1 MSKGHMKKF
10 GTSLR
15 EKQGNVKLRDCKENS
30 IKIALVGDFD
40 FHAETLIA
48 MREHGAEYLFEGV
61 QKELSDADLRVG
73 NLETAL
79 VDSAYTILG
88 PKAYLISELGAIEG
102 ISNAGFEVITLANN
116 HTMDA
121 GKDALIKSIG
131 TLESN
136 GILVAGAGINENEAR
151 KGTIFEKDGF
161 SVGVLAYSYKTGNHV
176 ATDNEAGCAEA
187 LLDNILMD
195 LERVKESAKIC
206 IVSLHMDAEFQELP
220 SPDRV
225 KMCRAIADAGA
236 EVVICHHPH
245 VIQGIELHNGS
256 VIAYSLGNYVTPVSK
271 YMTDHSDNCHLSF
284 QLEVNIS
291 ESGINEVKVVPIE
304 LDAEGRPMIAKGSV
318 KESIL
323 IMLEKRSNLIH
334 NTEVLYASY
343 REMIRIYC
351 KALFKLL
358 IKSIRFRNWKVI
370 YLYWAEI
377 KSTPTKQKW
386 ILDYLLG
393 RYKPSRKD

>member
-1 MSKGHMKKF
+1 MSKAHMKKF

-15 EKQGNVKLRDCKENS
+15 EKHGDIKLRDCNENS

-61 QKELSDADLRVG
+61 QKELSDADLRIG

-102 ISNAGFEVITLANN
+102 ISSAGFEVITLANN

-121 GKDALIKSIG
+121 GKDALIKSIS

-136 GILVAGAGINENEAR
+136 GILVSGAGTNESEAR
-151 KGTIFEKDGF
+151 KGTVFDKDGL

-176 ATDNEAGCAEA
+176 ATENEAGCAEA
-187 LLDNILMD
+187 LLDNILKD

-271 YMTDHSDNCHLSF
+271 YMTDHTNECHLSI
-284 QLEVNIS
+284 QLEVDLSIS
-291 ESGINEVKVVPIE
+291 GLSRIKVVPLV
-304 LDAEGRPMIAKGSV
+304 LDEEGRPHIALGSE
-318 KESIL
+318 KERIFA
-323 IMLEKRSNLIH
+323 MLEERSNLLF
-334 NTEVLYASY
+334 NQKELNLRY
-343 REMIRIYC
+343 RKMIGEYVC
-351 KALFKLL
+351 SLSLSLL
-358 IKSIRFRNWKVI
+358 RFLKYRNWGAI
-370 YLYWAEI
+370 SLYWAEI
-377 KSTPTKQKW
+377 KSTPTKQRW
-386 ILDYLLG
+386 IKDYLLMK
-393 RYKPSRKD
+393 YKK